1 MHLRTHPKP
10 ESIGQAGRWQSPYH
24 DTMIDHDKVVGAVL
38 DKLDELG
45 IADNTIVIY
54 STDNGPHM
62 NTWPDG
68 GMTPF
73 RSEKNTNWEGAFRV
87 PEMIRWPGKIAPGV
101 VSNEIVQHHDWLP
114 TFLAAA
120 GEPDIV
126 EKLKAG
132 HTIGD
137 TTFKVHIDGYDLVP
151 YLTGEVDKSPRKG
164 LIYFSDD
171 GDVLALRF
179 DNWKVVFMEQRV
191 QGTLQIWAE
200 PFVTLRVPKLFNLR
214 TDPFERADVTSNTYY
229 DWLLESD
236 YLILAATFLTAQFL
250 QTFVEF
256 PPRQEAASFTIDQVV
271 AKLESRHHLGPMSLA
286 SWNDG
291 AARTAILEFVDRVT
305 EEGGADYVP
314 PAERV
319 AVLDNDGTLWCEK
332 PTYFQALFVLARLG
346 EAVAAKPELGE
357 QPVVKALLAGDLAGA
372 QQYGLEAIAGVLLQ
386 LDAGRTTEEF
396 TRDAAAWFAAAKHPR
411 FGVPFRE
418 LTYAPMLELLELLRE
433 REFRVFIV
441 TGGGVE
447 FVRAIGEELYGV
459 TPDDVVGSAVQVSFE
474 RRDGRIVLVRQAAM
488 LGSPNEGPPK
498 AVNIQAHIGVR
509 PIFAAGNSAG
519 DTEML
524 EYAHTGDH
532 PSLCLV
538 VDHDDEER
546 EYAYAGASV
555 TNPDAESIVDTASRL
570 SWTVVSMRDDWSR
583 IFAG

>member
-1 MHLRTHPKP
+1 
-10 ESIGQAGRWQSPYH
+10 
-24 DTMIDHDKVVGAVL
+24 
-38 DKLDELG
+38 
-45 IADNTIVIY
+45 
-54 STDNGPHM
+54 
-62 NTWPDG
+62 
-68 GMTPF
+68 
-73 RSEKNTNWEGAFRV
+73 
-87 PEMIRWPGKIAPGV
+87 
-101 VSNEIVQHHDWLP
+101 
-114 TFLAAA
+114 
-120 GEPDIV
+120 
-126 EKLKAG
+126 
-132 HTIGD
+132 
-137 TTFKVHIDGYDLVP
+137 
-151 YLTGEVDKSPRKG
+151 
-164 LIYFSDD
+164 
-171 GDVLALRF
+171 
-179 DNWKVVFMEQRV
+179 
-191 QGTLQIWAE
+191 
-200 PFVTLRVPKLFNLR
+200 
-214 TDPFERADVTSNTYY
+214 
-229 DWLLESD
+229 
-236 YLILAATFLTAQFL
+236 
-250 QTFVEF
+250 
-256 PPRQEAASFTIDQVV
+256 
-271 AKLESRHHLGPMSLA
+271 MSLA

-291 AARTAILEFVDRVT
+291 AARTAILEFVDRVS

-332 PTYFQALFVLARLG
+332 PTYFQALFVFARLG

-411 FGVPFRE
+411 FGVPFGE
-418 LTYAPMLELLELLRE
+418 LTYAPMLELLDLLRE

-519 DTEML
+519 DAEML

-538 VDHDDEER
+538 VDHDDEDR
-546 EYAYAGASV
+546 EYAYESLAA
-555 TNPDAESIVDTASRL
+555 TNADAEPILETASRL